1 MSVRIFLNIR
11 SLSAK
16 LPLYLQVVSLQKY
29 VRVQPFSRSKQ
40 SFLTSI
46 NLDVI
51 NKIFR
56 VYSPGVGQCLELPTP
71 LC

>member
-51 NKIFR
+51 NEIFR
-56 VYSPGVGQCLELPTP
+56 VHSPGVGQ
-71 LC
+71 